1 MIGFPALR
9 GRSSFLM
16 PPMEPPRSRS
26 DVTFR
31 RAERADVEQIVRL
44 LANDP
49 LEAKR
54 ERYELPLPASYL
66 AAFDAIAADRN
77 NEIVI
82 ACLGGKWLASCRS
95 RSHRG

>member
-49 LEAKR
+49 LGAKR
-54 ERYELPLPASYL
+54 
-66 AAFDAIAADRN
+66 
-77 NEIVI
+77 
-82 ACLGGKWLASCRS
+82 GGMSCHCQQLLS
-95 RSHRG
+95 GV